1 MENITVN
8 NSDSDDN
15 NEEYIF
21 DKIHYYT
28 LITILPIGILGNFVS
43 ILIFSRPCFNS
54 RTNTGRLYS
63 LLCGLNLITII
74 FVTAFKKLDVLNAF
88 KIHLPFN
95 SEFFIE
101 DTLLQLLSWTQVLIT
116 FDRFIGVFY
125 PINGVRFMRR
135 KSVLLSMFLAVF
147 FTLLCVNS
155 PFFIRHTVTFTINN
169 MTFSLYYIM
178 SSEIMFADEV
188 IKALMKV
195 VLPYFIVAILD
206 FKVVFHIRFKVELG
220 RINRTGRFARNSILI
235 DLVYLIFN
243 LLPTAFSLYF
253 IAVISFQN
261 SGLLV
266 PSFFGFIS
274 NVLVLFPY
282 VYMSFIVLLFVST
295 NRIFRNE
302 LILILNLKNITLLLF
317 GIFTKL
323 SFLKYLK

>member
-8 NSDSDDN
+8 NSDSNN
-15 NEEYIF
+15 NEGYIF
-21 DKIHYYT
+21 DKIHFYT
-28 LITILPIGILGNFVS
+28 LIAILPIGTVGNFVS

-54 RTNTGRLYS
+54 RTNTGRLYA
-63 LLCGLNLITII
+63 LLCAFNLITII
-74 FVTAFKKLDVLNAF
+74 FVAAFKKLDILSAF
-88 KIHLPFN
+88 KIQLPFN

-135 KSVLLSMFLAVF
+135 KSVLLSMFFAILF
-147 FTLLCVNS
+147 SLLCVNS
-155 PFFIRHTVTFTINN
+155 PFFIRHTETFTIDNR
-169 MTFSLYYIM
+169 TFSLYYIM

-195 VLPYFIVAILD
+195 VLPYFIVAFLD
-206 FKVVFHIRFKVELG
+206 FKVVFRIKRLKAQPG
-220 RINRTGRFARNSILI
+220 RVNGSGRFARNSILI
-235 DLVYLIFN
+235 DLVYLVFN
-243 LLPTAFSLYF
+243 LLPTIFSLYF
-253 IAVISFQN
+253 IIVISFQN

-274 NVLVLFPY
+274 NVLVVFPY
-282 VYMSFIVLLFVST
+282 IYMSFIFLLFVAT

-302 LILILNLKNITLLLF
+302 LFLMVLHLKNKAFTLWDF
-317 GIFTKL
+317 YKTEFFKV
-323 SFLKYLK
+323 S

>member
-8 NSDSDDN
+8 NSDSDDIT
-15 NEEYIF
+15 EGCIF
-21 DKIHYYT
+21 DKMHYYT
-28 LITILPIGILGNFVS
+28 LITILPIGILGNFIS

-54 RTNTGRLYS
+54 RTNTGRLYV
-63 LLCGLNLITII
+63 LLCSLNLITII
-74 FVTAFKKLDVLNAF
+74 FVAAFKKLDVLNAF

-169 MTFSLYYIM
+169 RTFSLYYIM

-206 FKVVFHIRFKVELG
+206 FKVVFHMSRIKFELG
-220 RINRTGRFARNSILI
+220 RVNRTGRFARNSILI
-235 DLVYLIFN
+235 DLVYLVFN
-243 LLPTAFSLYF
+243 LLPTILSLYF

-266 PSFFGFIS
+266 PSFFGIIS

-282 VYMSFIVLLFVST
+282 VYMSFIVLLFVAT

-302 LILILNLKNITLLLF
+302 LILMKY
-317 GIFTKL
+317 IFPI
-323 SFLKYLK
+323 

>member
-1 MENITVN
+1 MENITVD
-8 NSDSDDN
+8 NSDSDDIT
-15 NEEYIF
+15 EGCIF
-21 DKIHYYT
+21 DKMHYYT
-28 LITILPIGILGNFVS
+28 LITILPIGILGNFIS

-54 RTNTGRLYS
+54 RTNTGRLYV
-63 LLCGLNLITII
+63 LLCSLNLITII
-74 FVTAFKKLDVLNAF
+74 FVAAFKKLDVLNAF

-169 MTFSLYYIM
+169 RTFSLYYIM

-206 FKVVFHIRFKVELG
+206 FKVVFHMSRIKFELG
-220 RINRTGRFARNSILI
+220 RVNRTGRFARNSILI
-235 DLVYLIFN
+235 DLVYLVFN
-243 LLPTAFSLYF
+243 LLPTILSLYF

-266 PSFFGFIS
+266 PSFFGIIS

-282 VYMSFIVLLFVST
+282 VYMSFIVLLFVAT

-302 LILILNLKNITLLLF
+302 LILMKY
-317 GIFTKL
+317 IFPI
-323 SFLKYLK
+323 